1 MLTRCP
7 SMALSWPCGTLAFQ
21 SSNYHK
27 LVGKCYLALVRGQR
41 NYGRMSPE
49 SQAGGVAVCPP
60 SVLFWIMIDF
70 SCRSLYHCLTS
81 SYSLTLLISTPFSFE
96 LPSFTS
102 STPSIFFSTPLHPPS
117 LHLPPSSLFTTN
129 ISSKHNNRGHQP
141 VARRQLQEQ
150 QRCRAAD
157 RVCVCVC
164 KCSWVWWSP
173 CRRKK
178 QTNKQR
184 RNKCFSEVS
193 AFGLR
198 YDFKMYWL
206 RK

>member
-7 SMALSWPCGTLAFQ
+7 SMVLSWPCGTLAFQ

-102 STPSIFFSTPLHPPS
+102 STPSIFSQLPS
-117 LHLPPSSLFTTN
+117 ILPPSIFLLHPCLQQTFPVNIITEGTN
-129 ISSKHNNRGHQP
+129 LLLGDNYKNNSD
-141 VARRQLQEQ
+141 AEQ
-150 QRCRAAD
+150 QTG
-157 RVCVCVC
+157 CVCVFVSLMITSQ
-164 KCSWVWWSP
+164 KKEANKQTK
-173 CRRKK
+173 KK
-178 QTNKQR
+178 QMFQ
-184 RNKCFSEVS
+184 
-193 AFGLR
+193 
-198 YDFKMYWL
+198 
-206 RK
+206 